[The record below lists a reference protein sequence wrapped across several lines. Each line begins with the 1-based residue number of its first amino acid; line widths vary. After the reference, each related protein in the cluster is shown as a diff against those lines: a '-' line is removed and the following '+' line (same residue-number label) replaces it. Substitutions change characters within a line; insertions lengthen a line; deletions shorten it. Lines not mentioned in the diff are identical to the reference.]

1 MWGLRVL
8 IPLLGAG
15 ALQVSQDPDELW
27 VAAGDRVTLGCR
39 VLEADPWDLLWLEWV
54 KDVGRRVL
62 CAARLRPTTPTP
74 SAPCT
79 PRLHLAWHPPRATL
93 SLLQARGD
101 DVGRYLCRVTL
112 EIPRYATA
120 TGNGTRL
127 SVDTVADGGH
137 QAGLVWGLA
146 GGLGGTALLLGLAFL
161 GHQRWCRNSDTAI
174 YVNVL
179 PPSAQAP
186 KEVLPPPPEMENSWY
201 QEGLYHARDL
211 PSTPQP

>member
-137 QAGLVWGLA
+137 QA
-146 GGLGGTALLLGLAFL
+146 
-161 GHQRWCRNSDTAI
+161 DTAI